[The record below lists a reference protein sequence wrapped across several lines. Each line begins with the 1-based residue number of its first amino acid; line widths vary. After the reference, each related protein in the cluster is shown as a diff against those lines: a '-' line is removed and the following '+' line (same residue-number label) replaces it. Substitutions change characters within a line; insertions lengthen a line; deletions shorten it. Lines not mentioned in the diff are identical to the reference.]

1 MPEVPAPQIS
11 NPINVAKMQDLR
23 AIARDFEISV
33 DEAIERYSWVDNF
46 SILLDQLRDGGVGST
61 AGSLGSYFLASEAV

>member
-33 DEAIERYSWVDNF
+33 DEAIERYS
-46 SILLDQLRDGGVGST
+46 
-61 AGSLGSYFLASEAV
+61 